1 MHIRFMKY
9 IRSLLIPVVFCLLWV
24 TPSCAQNYT
33 IESDVVYG
41 ETGGQPLMLD
51 IYMPKPEP
59 TSARP
64 AIVIVHGGGWSAG
77 SRKGALQ
84 QSIAKTFAQEGF
96 VCVSVGYRL
105 VTRDANKYP
114 AAVDDVQRAVRWL
127 RANARKYHI
136 DPNRIGAI
144 GDSAGGHLVS
154 LLGTRETR
162 DNSDPALARYS
173 SKVNCVV
180 NLYGPAD
187 FTIKASPAVNSAAIS
202 ILTYFFGK
210 TQEEAPEIYREASPV
225 THVSKNSAPF
235 LIFHGSQDF
244 LVPLDQSQRLHDALK
259 RAGAE
264 VKLVVVDDGHGFRKK
279 ENQELFFQE
288 TRAFFARHL
297 KP

>member
-1 MHIRFMKY
+1 MTSLLL
-9 IRSLLIPVVFCLLWV
+9 RSLRLLMCLCILCLLCV
-24 TPSCAQNYT
+24 TPSCAQNYQ

-41 ETGGQPLMLD
+41 EAGGQSLKLD
-51 IYMPKPEP
+51 IYSPKPEP
-59 TSARP
+59 TSPRP
-64 AIVIVHGGGWSAG
+64 AIMIIHGGGWSAG

-84 QSIAKTFAQEGF
+84 QSIAKTFSQEGF
-96 VCVSVGYRL
+96 VCICVGYRL
-105 VTRDANKYP
+105 VTRDSNKYP
-114 AAVDDVQRAVRWL
+114 AAVDDVQRAVRWI
-127 RANARKYHI
+127 RANAVKYHI

-162 DNSDPALARYS
+162 DNSDQTLARFS

-187 FTIKASPAVNSAAIS
+187 FTIKASPAVSSTALS
-202 ILTYFFGK
+202 ILTNFFGK
-210 TQEEAPEIYREASPV
+210 TQEQAPDIYQDASPV
-225 THVSKNSAPF
+225 AHVSSKSAPF

-259 RAGAE
+259 KAGVE
-264 VKLVVVDDGHGFRKK
+264 VKLVVVEDGHGFRKK
-279 ENQELFFQE
+279 ENQELFLQE
-288 TRAFFARHL
+288 TRAFFVRHL

>member
-1 MHIRFMKY
+1 MPIRY
-9 IRSLLIPVVFCLLWV
+9 IRKVSLSLFTLFSLLCF
-24 TPSCAQNYT
+24 TPSCAQNYVV
-33 IESDVVYG
+33 ENDVVYG
-41 ETGGQPLMLD
+41 EVNGQPLKLD
-51 IYMPKPEP
+51 IYLPKSEP
-59 TSARP
+59 TSLRP

-77 SRKGALQ
+77 SRKGMLQ
-84 QSIAKTFAQEGF
+84 QSIAKFFSQEGF

-105 VTRDANKYP
+105 VTRDSNKYP
-114 AAVDDVQRAVRWL
+114 AAIDDVQRAVRWL
-127 RANARKYHI
+127 RANAAKYHI

-162 DNSDPALARYS
+162 DNSDPSLARYS

-210 TQEEAPEIYREASPV
+210 TQEQAPELYRDASPV
-225 THVSKNSAPF
+225 AHVSSKSAPF

-259 RAGAE
+259 RAGVE
-264 VKLVVVDDGHGFRKK
+264 VKLVVLNDGHGFRKK
-279 ENQELFFQE
+279 ENQDLFFQE
-288 TRAFFARHL
+288 TRAFFVRHL